1 MPFHADRI
9 AGVLLMLSLA
19 CVCGRPSIV
28 YLTQVVLLARATRP
42 SPINLSAV
50 FNLFRF
56 WSGFRPP
63 ACGTI
68 YYHSVRHGCV
78 STRSCE
84 ITAGSK
90 DRFS

>member
-9 AGVLLMLSLA
+9 VGVLLMLSLV
-19 CVCGRPSIV
+19 CVCGCPSIGS
-28 YLTQVVLLARATRP
+28 LTQAVFLSRATRH
-42 SPINLSAV
+42 SPINLPPV

-68 YYHSVRHGCV
+68 CYHSVRHGCV

-90 DRFS
+90 DRSS